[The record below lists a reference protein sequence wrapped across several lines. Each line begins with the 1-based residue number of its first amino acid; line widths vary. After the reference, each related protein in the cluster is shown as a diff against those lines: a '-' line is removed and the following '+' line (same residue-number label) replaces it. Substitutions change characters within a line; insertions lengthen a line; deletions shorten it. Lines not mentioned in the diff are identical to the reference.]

1 MQSLLGKRGVDWMI
15 FRAFAKWIL
24 RHDRD
29 EYLIGWKAGVNQ
41 HRFEPK
47 SADHGYISYQEYWGE
62 EE

>member
-1 MQSLLGKRGVDWMI
+1 MI